1 MPSKDIIRAIGIT
14 ENNLPPHLRKRR
26 IARNQNNSNSNTQT
40 QTTDSKSVG
49 IFPIYCGE
57 TIEANQFIHI
67 GTDGK
72 AYNPNTTNKPAT
84 AFALAGADTDVEITA
99 IISGLTKIVSSSAD
113 VGKRLY
119 LSNSYPFYSI
129 TPTLATDKLY
139 QIVGSIKSDNDLI
152 ITIEPAE
159 LKL

>member
-1 MPSKDIIRAIGIT
+1 MPSKDLISAIGVT
-14 ENNLPPHLRKRR
+14 EDNLPPHLRKRR
-26 IARNQNNSNSNTQT
+26 IGRPQNTSSSNNSTTLVDTQ
-40 QTTDSKSVG
+40 SG
-49 IFPIYCGE
+49 IFSISCGE

-84 AFALAGADTDVEITA
+84 AFALAGADTDLSITA

-129 TPTLATDKLY
+129 SPTLATDKLY